1 MYSREDSIRV
11 IDKLIEL
18 TQHNK
23 LSWYEVSPRSY
34 MSSPV
39 EKVDIIYR
47 AKYQQVYIHVYKRW
61 FRYYYDD
68 TDYSWDDE
76 VIVELVNEDGVSLN
90 RLPDTPNASE
100 LLSCIQYQSQAVQ
113 SFYNDILNPR

>member
-23 LSWYEVSPRSY
+23 LNWSEVRPRSY
-34 MSSPV
+34 MLSPG
-39 EKVDIIYR
+39 ENVDIIYR
-47 AKYQQVYIHVYKRW
+47 AQYQQVYINVYKRR

-76 VIVELVNEDGVSLN
+76 VIVELVNEDGASLS

-100 LLSCIQYQSQAVQ
+100 LLSSIQYQSQAVQ
-113 SFYNDILNPR
+113 SFYNNILNSR